1 LAHGDGI
8 EVADEDLGS
17 FTAGD
22 IHAVSDIH
30 AQVNRIERIYA
41 QLGEKTVVS
50 NSLVVV

>member
-30 AQVNRIERIYA
+30 RRHPRRAIST
-41 QLGEKTVVS
+41 LK
-50 NSLVVV
+50 